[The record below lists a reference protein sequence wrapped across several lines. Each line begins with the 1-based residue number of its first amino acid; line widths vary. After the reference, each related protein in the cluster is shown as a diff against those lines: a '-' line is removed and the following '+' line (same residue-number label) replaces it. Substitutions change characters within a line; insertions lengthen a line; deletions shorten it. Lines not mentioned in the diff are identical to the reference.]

1 MKYLILM
8 LTIMLTGCSTMLDKS
23 SDKVA
28 QSIDRYCAETNL
40 LIRAELRRQVND
52 KLNGK
57 AKIKIECKGD

>member
-1 MKYLILM
+1 
-8 LTIMLTGCSTMLDKS
+8 MLTGCSTMLDKS